1 MFIVKTVLPG
11 ETDAELAEELGISI
25 STVNNKWRSMYDR
38 VAACLHELFPDCSDV
53 EPQISDRGTEKHH
66 RLLAYLREHPEE
78 LRPVSQKL
86 LREEAN
92 LRDGTSAQRNS

>member
-1 MFIVKTVLPG
+1 VLPG

-25 STVNNKWRSMYDR
+25 STVKNKWRSIYDR
-38 VAACLHELFPDCSDV
+38 VAACLRELFPDCSDV
-53 EPQISDRGTEKHH
+53 EPQISDRGTEKQH

-78 LRPVSQKL
+78 LRLVSQKL